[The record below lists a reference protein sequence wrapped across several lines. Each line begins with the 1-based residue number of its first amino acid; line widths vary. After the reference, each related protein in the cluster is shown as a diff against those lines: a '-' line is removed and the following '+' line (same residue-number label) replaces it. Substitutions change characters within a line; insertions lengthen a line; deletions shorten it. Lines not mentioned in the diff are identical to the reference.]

1 MMMIQENRF
10 QLAGYLAAKPT
21 LLYLPSSM
29 PVAKAR
35 LGQTYHFS
43 QSDGPSEQTN
53 WFSLVFY
60 GDLAILAT
68 GLEKGTNLY
77 VEGTFDQ
84 RPYVGRDKCKRY
96 IYEVSV
102 QKFFVIGGVAQ
113 DPAVPPPPVATLTNE
128 VMTDGAP
135 SLESPETQDT
145 WLL

>member
-1 MMMIQENRF
+1 MQENRF

-21 LLYLPSSM
+21 LRYLPSSM
-29 PVAKAR
+29 PVANAR
-35 LGQTYHFS
+35 LGQTYRFTRKEIPAEH
-43 QSDGPSEQTN
+43 TN

-68 GLEKGTNLY
+68 ELEKGTNLY

-84 RPYVGRDKCKRY
+84 RPYVGQDKYKRY

-102 QKFFVIGGVAQ
+102 HKFFVIGGVAQ
-113 DPAVPPPPVATLTNE
+113 DPPVPPPPQVALANE
-128 VMTDGAP
+128 VMTDAVP
-135 SLESPETQDT
+135 SLEPPETQDT

>member
-1 MMMIQENRF
+1 MQENRF

-21 LLYLPSSM
+21 LRHLPSST

-35 LGQTYHFS
+35 LGQTYRFS
-43 QSDGPSEQTN
+43 RNDKPSEHTN

-60 GDLAILAT
+60 GDSAILAT
-68 GLEKGTNLY
+68 ELEKGTNLY

-84 RPYVGRDKCKRY
+84 RPYVGQDKCKRY

-102 QKFFVIGGVAQ
+102 HKFFVIGSVAQ
-113 DPAVPPPPVATLTNE
+113 EAPTSAQPHPELTNE
-128 VMTDGAP
+128 VMTDGAQ

-145 WLL
+145 WLI

>member
-1 MMMIQENRF
+1 MQENRF

-21 LLYLPSSM
+21 LRYLPSSM
-29 PVAKAR
+29 PVANAR
-35 LGQTYHFS
+35 LGQTYRFTRK
-43 QSDGPSEQTN
+43 DKPSEHTN

-68 GLEKGTNLY
+68 ELEKGTNLY

-84 RPYVGRDKCKRY
+84 RPYVGQDKYKRY

-102 QKFFVIGGVAQ
+102 HKFFVIGGVAQ
-113 DPAVPPPPVATLTNE
+113 DPPAPPPPLAALTNE
-128 VMTDGAP
+128 VRTDGAQ

>member
-1 MMMIQENRF
+1 MMQENRF

-21 LLYLPSSM
+21 LCYLPSST

-35 LGQTYHFS
+35 LGQTYRFS
-43 QSDGPSEQTN
+43 RNDKPSEHTN

-60 GDLAILAT
+60 GDLATLAT
-68 GLEKGTNLY
+68 ELEKGTNLY

-84 RPYVGRDKCKRY
+84 RPYVGQDKCKRY

-102 QKFFVIGGVAQ
+102 HKFFVIGGVAQ
-113 DPAVPPPPVATLTNE
+113 DPAAPPPPHATLKSE
-128 VMTDGAP
+128 VITDGDQ
-135 SLESPETQDT
+135 SLESTETQDA

>member
-1 MMMIQENRF
+1 MQENRF

-21 LLYLPSSM
+21 LRYLPSST
-29 PVAKAR
+29 PVASAR
-35 LGQTYHFS
+35 LGQTYRFS
-43 QSDGPSEQTN
+43 RNDKPSEHTN

-68 GLEKGTNLY
+68 ELEKGTNLY

-84 RPYVGRDKCKRY
+84 RPYVGQDKYKRY

-102 QKFFVIGGVAQ
+102 QKFFVVGGMTQ
-113 DPAVPPPPVATLTNE
+113 DPPPPPAALTNE
-128 VMTDGAP
+128 VMTDGSP
-135 SLESPETQDT
+135 SLECSETQDT

>member
-1 MMMIQENRF
+1 MMQENRF

-21 LLYLPSSM
+21 LCYLPSST

-35 LGQTYHFS
+35 LGQTYRFS
-43 QSDGPSEQTN
+43 RNDKPSEHTN

-60 GDLAILAT
+60 GDSAILAT
-68 GLEKGTNLY
+68 ELEKGTNLY

-84 RPYVGRDKCKRY
+84 RPYVGQDKCKRY

-102 QKFFVIGGVAQ
+102 HKFFVIGGVAQ
-113 DPAVPPPPVATLTNE
+113 DPAAPPPPHATLTNE
-128 VMTDGAP
+128 VMTDGDQ
-135 SLESPETQDT
+135 SLDSTETHEP